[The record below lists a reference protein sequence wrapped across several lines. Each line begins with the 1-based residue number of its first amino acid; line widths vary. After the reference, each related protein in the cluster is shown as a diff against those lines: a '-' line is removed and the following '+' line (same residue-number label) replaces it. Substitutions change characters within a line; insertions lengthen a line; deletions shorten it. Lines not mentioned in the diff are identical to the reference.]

1 MVVNP
6 GKSSAAS
13 PMEKRA
19 FVPLIEVSSCA
30 SEADQQSFVAVAVVE
45 HSMVG
50 NMVSNL
56 RMHGL
61 D

>member
-6 GKSSAAS
+6 SKTSAAS
-13 PMEKRA
+13 LMEKRA

-30 SEADQQSFVAVAVVE
+30 SKADQQSFVAVAVVE
-45 HSMVG
+45 HFMIG

-56 RMHGL
+56 RMHDL